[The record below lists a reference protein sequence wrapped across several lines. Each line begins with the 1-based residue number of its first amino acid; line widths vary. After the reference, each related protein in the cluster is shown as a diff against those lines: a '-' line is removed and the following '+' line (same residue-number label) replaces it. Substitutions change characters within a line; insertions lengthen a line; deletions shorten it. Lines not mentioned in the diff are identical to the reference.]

1 LKETIALER
10 RMAVKVVVKADSRY
24 LQERS
29 GAFRPIENLSI
40 TASTPAYPAVL
51 HSTRRTMIL
60 ADDHTHAVIPLDKE
74 MLVSRNDEMSV
85 ILIAYAEPTAATWKA
100 LELHMESEKSTA
112 EAAREAKGKALLER
126 KKVKAAEVQ

>member
-1 LKETIALER
+1 
-10 RMAVKVVVKADSRY
+10 MAVKVVVKQDSRY

-51 HSTRRTMIL
+51 HRTRRTMIL
-60 ADDHTHAVIPLDKE
+60 ADDHTHAVIALDKD
-74 MLVSRNDEMSV
+74 MLVSRNDELSIV
-85 ILIAYAEPTAATWKA
+85 LIAYTEPTEATWKA
-100 LELHMESEKSTA
+100 LVVHMESEKSTA
-112 EAAREAKGKALLER
+112 EAAREAKGKAMLER

>member
-1 LKETIALER
+1 
-10 RMAVKVVVKADSRY
+10 MAVKVVVKQDSRY

-51 HSTRRTMIL
+51 HRTRRTMIL
-60 ADDHTHAVIPLDKE
+60 ADDHTHAVIALDKD
-74 MLVSRNDEMSV
+74 MLVSRNDELSIV
-85 ILIAYAEPTAATWKA
+85 LIAYAEPTEATWKA
-100 LELHMESEKSTA
+100 LVLHMETEKSTA
-112 EAAREAKGKALLER
+112 EAAREAKGKAMLER

>member
-1 LKETIALER
+1 
-10 RMAVKVVVKADSRY
+10 MAVKVVAKQDSRY

-51 HSTRRTMIL
+51 HRTRRTMIL
-60 ADDHTHAVIPLDKE
+60 ADDHTHAVIALDKD
-74 MLVSRNDEMSV
+74 MLVSRNDELSIV
-85 ILIAYAEPTAATWKA
+85 LIAYAEPTEATWKA
-100 LELHMESEKSTA
+100 LVLHMETEKSTA
-112 EAAREAKGKALLER
+112 EAAREAKGKAMLER

>member
-1 LKETIALER
+1 
-10 RMAVKVVVKADSRY
+10 MAVKVVTKQDSRY

-51 HSTRRTMIL
+51 HRTRRTMIL
-60 ADDHTHAVIPLDKE
+60 ADDHTHAVIALDKD
-74 MLVSRNDEMSV
+74 MLVSRNDELSIV
-85 ILIAYAEPTAATWKA
+85 LIAYAEPTEATWKA
-100 LELHMESEKSTA
+100 LVLHMETEKSTA
-112 EAAREAKGKALLER
+112 EAAREAKGKAMLER